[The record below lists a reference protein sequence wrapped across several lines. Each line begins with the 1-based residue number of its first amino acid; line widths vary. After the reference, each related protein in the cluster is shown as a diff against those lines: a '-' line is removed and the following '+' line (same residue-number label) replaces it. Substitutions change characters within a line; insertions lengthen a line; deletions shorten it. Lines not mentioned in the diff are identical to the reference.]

1 MAEFTQEADDARAE
15 LEARGAGLT
24 DVTPV
29 LRCRAAIERLQVA
42 PRVACLALLSCMSA

>member
-1 MAEFTQEADDARAE
+1 MARHAQEAEDARAE

-42 PRVACLALLSCMSA
+42 PRVACAALRTAA